1 MAQPLACCGQ
11 SVYTST
17 IDEHHEQQSV
27 HLIVYPIIWCPK
39 RRRKVLHGK
48 RAERFEQRIPEVCT
62 EREWEIIGLNRQPND
77 FKGRSSHLWREA
89 VPTLL
94 RMPSLWTRSTFSS
107 TAGKVSAETI
117 QKSIERQ
124 SKA

>member
-17 IDEHHEQQSV
+17 IDEHHEQPTV

-62 EREWEIIGLNRQPND
+62 EREWQIIDLAIQPND
-77 FKGRSSHLWREA
+77 FKGRSSHRWREA
-89 VPTLL
+89 FPPLL
-94 RMPSLWTRSTFSS
+94 RLTSCCTSATFSIS
-107 TAGKVSAETI
+107 
-117 QKSIERQ
+117 
-124 SKA
+124 

>member
-11 SVYTST
+11 TVYTST

-48 RAERFEQRIPEVCT
+48 RAERFEQSIPEVCT
-62 EREWEIIGLNRQPND
+62 EREWEIIRLAIEPND

-89 VPTLL
+89 FPTLL
-94 RMPSLWTRSTFSS
+94 RMPSLWTRPTF
-107 TAGKVSAETI
+107 
-117 QKSIERQ
+117 
-124 SKA
+124 